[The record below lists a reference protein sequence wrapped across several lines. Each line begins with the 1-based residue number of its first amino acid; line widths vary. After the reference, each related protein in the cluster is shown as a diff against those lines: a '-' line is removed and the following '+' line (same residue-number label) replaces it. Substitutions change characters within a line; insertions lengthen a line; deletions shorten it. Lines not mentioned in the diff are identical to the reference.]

1 MNTVHLYNIKD
12 RGYTVEGIFITMEG
26 PDGSGKTTQ
35 IELLKT
41 YLESKGYDI
50 IITREPGG
58 TVISEAIRAIILN
71 KEYQE
76 MSHMTELLLYA
87 SARSQLV
94 NQVIKP
100 ALAEGKAVICD
111 RFVESSAVYQGIG
124 RGLGVSTVYEVNNY
138 ALGDVRPKLT
148 IFMDLDADEGI
159 KRKENQAELDRM
171 EMEDL
176 SFHKRVVEG
185 YRQLAQLYPERIF
198 PVDATLPIQEIHSI
212 IVGEVEKR
220 FFS

>member
-1 MNTVHLYNIKD
+1 
-12 RGYTVEGIFITMEG
+12 MEG

-35 IELLKT
+35 IELLRK
-41 YLESKGYDI
+41 YLESNGYDI

-58 TVISEAIRAIILN
+58 TAISEAIREIILN
-71 KEYQE
+71 KDYQE

-87 SARSQLV
+87 SARAQLV

-100 ALAEGKAVICD
+100 ALKDGKAVICD

-138 ALGDVRPKLT
+138 ALGDVKPKLT
-148 IFMDLDADEGI
+148 IFMDLDATEGI

-171 EMEDL
+171 EMEDM
-176 SFHKRVVEG
+176 SFHERVVEG

-198 PVDATLPIQEIHSI
+198 PVDATLPIEEIHSI
-212 IVGEVEKR
+212 IVDEVEKR
-220 FFS
+220 FHI

>member
-1 MNTVHLYNIKD
+1 
-12 RGYTVEGIFITMEG
+12 MEG

-50 IITREPGG
+50 VITREPGG

-87 SARSQLV
+87 SARAQLV

-148 IFMDLDADEGI
+148 IFMDLDAEEGI
-159 KRKENQAELDRM
+159 KRKENQTDLDRM

-176 SFHKRVVEG
+176 TFHKRVVEG
-185 YRQLAQLYPERIF
+185 YRQLAQLYPDRIV
-198 PVDATLPIQEIHSI
+198 PVDATLPIEEIHSM

>member
-1 MNTVHLYNIKD
+1 MK
-12 RGYTVEGIFITMEG
+12 GIFITMEG

-35 IELLKT
+35 IELLKG
-41 YLESKGYDI
+41 YLEKKGYDI

-58 TVISEAIRAIILN
+58 TVISEAIRSIILN
-71 KEYQE
+71 KDYQE

-87 SARSQLV
+87 SARAQLV

-138 ALGDVRPKLT
+138 ALGEVKPELT
-148 IFMDLDADEGI
+148 IFMDLDAEEGI
-159 KRKENQAELDRM
+159 KRKENQTELDRM
-171 EMEDL
+171 ESEDL
-176 SFHKRVVEG
+176 SFHERVVEG

-198 PVDATLPIQEIHSI
+198 PVDATLPINEIHSI
-212 IVGEVEKR
+212 IVEEVEKR
-220 FFS
+220 FFSL

>member
-1 MNTVHLYNIKD
+1 MEKD
-12 RGYTVEGIFITMEG
+12 RGNTVEGIFITMEG

-50 IITREPGG
+50 VITREPGG

-71 KEYQE
+71 TEYQE

-87 SARSQLV
+87 SARAQLV

-100 ALAEGKAVICD
+100 ALEEGKAVICD

-138 ALGDVRPKLT
+138 ALGDVKPKLT
-148 IFMDLDADEGI
+148 IFMDLDAEEGI
-159 KRKENQAELDRM
+159 KRKKNQTELDRM

-185 YRQLAQLYPERIF
+185 YRQLAQFYPERIV
-198 PVDATLPIQEIHSI
+198 PVDATLPIEEIHSI
-212 IVGEVEKR
+212 IIKEVEKR
-220 FFS
+220 FFEK

>member
-1 MNTVHLYNIKD
+1 
-12 RGYTVEGIFITMEG
+12 MEG

-35 IELLKT
+35 IEMLKS

-50 IITREPGG
+50 VITREPGG

-71 KEYQE
+71 KDYQE

-87 SARSQLV
+87 SARAQLV

-138 ALGDVRPKLT
+138 ALGDVKPKLT

-159 KRKENQAELDRM
+159 RRKENQTELDRM

-185 YRQLAQLYPERIF
+185 YRQLAQLYPDRIF
-198 PVDATLPIQEIHSI
+198 PVDATLPIEKIHSI
-212 IVGEVEKR
+212 IVEEVEKR

>member
-1 MNTVHLYNIKD
+1 
-12 RGYTVEGIFITMEG
+12 MEG

-35 IELLKT
+35 IDLLKKF
-41 YLESKGYDI
+41 LESKGYDI

-58 TVISEAIRAIILN
+58 TEISEAIRNIILN
-71 KEYQE
+71 PEFKE

-87 SARSQLV
+87 SARAQLV

-100 ALAEGKAVICD
+100 ALEEGKAVICD

-124 RGLGVSTVYEVNNY
+124 RGLGVETVYEVNSY
-138 ALGDVRPKLT
+138 ALGNVKPKLT
-148 IFMDLDADEGI
+148 IFMDLDAEEGI
-159 KRKENQAELDRM
+159 KRKRNQAELDRM

-185 YRQLAQLYPERIF
+185 YRQLAQIYPERIV
-198 PVDATLPIQEIHSI
+198 PMNATLPIEEIHSM
-212 IVGEVEKR
+212 IVEEVKKR
-220 FFS
+220 FF

>member
-1 MNTVHLYNIKD
+1 
-12 RGYTVEGIFITMEG
+12 MEG

-35 IELLKT
+35 IELLKK
-41 YLESKGYDI
+41 YLEGKGYDI
-50 IITREPGG
+50 VITREPGG
-58 TVISEAIRAIILN
+58 TVISEAIRSIILN
-71 KEYQE
+71 KDYQE

-87 SARSQLV
+87 SARAQLV

-100 ALAEGKAVICD
+100 ALEAGKAVICD

-138 ALGDVRPKLT
+138 ALGDVKPKLT

-159 KRKENQAELDRM
+159 KRKENQTELDRM

-185 YRQLAQLYPERIF
+185 YRQLAQFYPERIF
-198 PVDATLPIQEIHSI
+198 PVDATLPIEEIHSI
-212 IVGEVEKR
+212 IVEEVEKR
-220 FFS
+220 FF

>member
-1 MNTVHLYNIKD
+1 
-12 RGYTVEGIFITMEG
+12 MEG

-50 IITREPGG
+50 VITREPGG

-71 KEYQE
+71 KDYQE

-87 SARSQLV
+87 SARAQLV

-138 ALGDVRPKLT
+138 ALGDVKPKLT
-148 IFMDLDADEGI
+148 IFMDLDADAGI
-159 KRKENQAELDRM
+159 KRKENQTELDRM

-198 PVDATLPIQEIHSI
+198 PVDATLPIEEIHSI
-212 IVGEVEKR
+212 IVEEVEKR
-220 FFS
+220 FFTE

>member
-1 MNTVHLYNIKD
+1 M
-12 RGYTVEGIFITMEG
+12 EGIFITMEG

-35 IELLKT
+35 IEMLKT

-50 IITREPGG
+50 VITREPGG

-87 SARSQLV
+87 SARAQLV

-138 ALGDVRPKLT
+138 ALGDVKPKLT

-159 KRKENQAELDRM
+159 RRKENQTELDRM

-185 YRQLAQLYPERIF
+185 YRQLAQLYPDRIF
-198 PVDATLPIQEIHSI
+198 PVDATLPIEKIHSI
-212 IVGEVEKR
+212 IVEEVEKR

>member
-1 MNTVHLYNIKD
+1 
-12 RGYTVEGIFITMEG
+12 MEG

-87 SARSQLV
+87 SARAQLV

>member
-1 MNTVHLYNIKD
+1 
-12 RGYTVEGIFITMEG
+12 VEGIFITMEG

-35 IELLKT
+35 IEMLKT

-50 IITREPGG
+50 VITREPGG

-87 SARSQLV
+87 SARAQLV

-138 ALGDVRPKLT
+138 ALGDVKPKLT

-159 KRKENQAELDRM
+159 RRKENQTELDRM

-185 YRQLAQLYPERIF
+185 YRQLAQLYPDRIF
-198 PVDATLPIQEIHSI
+198 PVDATLPIEKIHSI
-212 IVGEVEKR
+212 IVEEVEKR